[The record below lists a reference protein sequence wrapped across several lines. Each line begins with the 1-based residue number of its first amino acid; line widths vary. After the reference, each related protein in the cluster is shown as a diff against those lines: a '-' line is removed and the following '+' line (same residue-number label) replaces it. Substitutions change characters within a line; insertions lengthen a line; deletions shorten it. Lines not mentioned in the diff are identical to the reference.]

1 MKKSELKKILK
12 PLIKECVKEVILDEG
27 ILSNIISEVA
37 RGIVGPALVETQ
49 ASPSAAAQPDPG
61 VARLQRNAFGNKQND
76 KLKEQKRKLME
87 AVGSQSYNG
96 VNLFEGTT
104 PVPAQTTPTQQANPM
119 AGVEPSDSGVDI
131 SGLFGNVGKNWNAHM
146 EKVKD

>member
-37 RGIVGPALVETQ
+37 RGVVGAPLVETQ
-49 ASPSAAAQPDPG
+49 AQPDPV
-61 VARLQRNAFGNKQND
+61 VARFQRNAFNNKQND

-87 AVGSQSYNG
+87 AVGSQAYNG
-96 VNLFEGTT
+96 VNLFEGTS
-104 PVPAQTTPTQQANPM
+104 PGPAQTTATQQANPM
-119 AGVEPSDSGVDI
+119 AGDEPGDSGVDI
-131 SGLFGNVGKNWNAHM
+131 NSLFGSVGKNWNAHM
-146 EKVKD
+146 EKVKE